1 MTAKKSK
8 YKSIVIKKKRYNF
21 YTITWVDPTGDS
33 GHATADEFAKFKAST
48 MVTQAY
54 LFSKD
59 KKFIRTFAS
68 YDEGDEL
75 FSDRNIFLTG
85 CVIKMEK
92 VLL

>member
-33 GHATADEFAKFKAST
+33 GHATAVEFAKFKAST

-68 YDEGDEL
+68 YEEGDEL
-75 FSDRNIFLTG
+75 FSDRNIFPTG

>member
-1 MTAKKSK
+1 MIAKKSK

-21 YTITWVDPTGDS
+21 YTIIWVDPTGDS

-68 YDEGDEL
+68 YEEGDEL
-75 FSDRNIFLTG
+75 FSDRNIFPTG

>member
-1 MTAKKSK
+1 MEI
-8 YKSIVIKKKRYNF
+8 YF
-21 YTITWVDPTGDS
+21 YQKITRFPVTIRRGDS

-68 YDEGDEL
+68 YEEGDEL
-75 FSDRNIFLTG
+75 FSDRNIFPTG